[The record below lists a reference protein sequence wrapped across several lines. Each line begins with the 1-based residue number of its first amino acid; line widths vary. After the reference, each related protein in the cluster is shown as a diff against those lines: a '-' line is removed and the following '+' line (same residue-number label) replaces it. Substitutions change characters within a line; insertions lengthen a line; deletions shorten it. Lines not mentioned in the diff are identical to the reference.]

1 MKKSSA
7 LLIAAAFIL
16 SSCGTVA
23 QYASSDND
31 QQFQDGIY
39 SNTPAF
45 RTKVEKEESKSDTQA
60 LIEKTQESPIY
71 LFGDKKDTVMIPKD
85 MSAVIRYDQKLGGTV
100 VTVGE
105 NPYDWRFDLEN
116 NYGYYY
122 GPYSIGSSWYWS
134 RHYNPWYSWSFAPW
148 RYHGWYD
155 PWYYGANWGWYD
167 PWYYGGYWGSWYDPW
182 YYGGFWGGGWYYT
195 GYYPHYG
202 WYDPYWG
209 HHHHHHGPGYQP
221 DYHKDVWYGSRH
233 QTGSDRLFAG
243 TSSLRGGI
251 GSRSTVSRNESAG
264 RTAST
269 AVRASSSN
277 RTSVS
282 RTPAGRAGAV
292 STATT
297 PTRVSSGNRTTVSR
311 TTPSIRDSKAPER
324 VTGTVSRPASD
335 VSRGTSVS
343 AGRASTATGRSQSV
357 TTTQPNYRRPAVV
370 TSDRSSSG
378 SSYIGSGSSA
388 SGRSAVSSG
397 SQPGYNRSST
407 PSNSSSSYNRSGSSA
422 TSRSSSSFSSGSS
435 SRSSSGGGFSGGG
448 ASRSGGS
455 AGGRR

>member
-7 LLIAAAFIL
+7 LLIAAVLIL

-23 QYASSDND
+23 QYASSDTD
-31 QQFQDGIY
+31 QQFHDGIY

-134 RHYNPWYSWSFAPW
+134 RHYNPWYSWNFAPW

-167 PWYYGGYWGSWYDPW
+167 PWYCGGYWGWYDPW
-182 YYGGFWGGGWYYT
+182 YSPY
-195 GYYPHYG
+195 HHG

-209 HHHHHHGPGYQP
+209 HHHHHHYPGYGPGTGGS
-221 DYHKDVWYGSRH
+221 HKDTWHGLRGE
-233 QTGSDRLFAG
+233 TGSERVFASG
-243 TSSLRGGI
+243 SSLRGGL
-251 GSRSTVSRNESAG
+251 GSKSTISRNATVKGSSTVSRTQSSGRTTAG
-264 RTAST
+264 RTA
-269 AVRASSSN
+269 
-277 RTSVS
+277 
-282 RTPAGRAGAV
+282 
-292 STATT
+292 
-297 PTRVSSGNRTTVSR
+297 
-311 TTPSIRDSKAPER
+311 
-324 VTGTVSRPASD
+324 
-335 VSRGTSVS
+335 VSRGTATGTSGPEKVA
-343 AGRASTATGRSQSV
+343 AGRTTVTRTVPASRGTAT
-357 TTTQPNYRRPAVV
+357 
-370 TSDRSSSG
+370 
-378 SSYIGSGSSA
+378 
-388 SGRSAVSSG
+388 
-397 SQPGYNRSST
+397 ST
-407 PSNSSSSYNRSGSSA
+407 
-422 TSRSSSSFSSGSS
+422 SSGSS
-435 SRSSSGGGFSGGG
+435 SRVATARKAPASGTVSNHRKPAITNIPGRTTTNATQGTDRYNVNTGASSRSTSSYERSSSSSSSPSYNRSSSSTSGRSGFSGGSSSGYSRGSSGSSSGGY
-448 ASRSGGS
+448 SRSSSSG
-455 AGGRR
+455 ARR

>member
-1 MKKSSA
+1 MTMKKSSA
-7 LLIAAAFIL
+7 LLIAAVLIL

-23 QYASSDND
+23 QYASSDTD
-31 QQFQDGIY
+31 QQFHDGIY

-45 RTKVEKEESKSDTQA
+45 RTKVEKEEAKSDTQA

-155 PWYYGANWGWYD
+155 PWYYSPSWGWYD
-167 PWYYGGYWGSWYDPW
+167 PWYYGGYWSSWYDPW

-209 HHHHHHGPGYQP
+209 HHHHHHGP
-221 DYHKDVWYGSRH
+221 YH
-233 QTGSDRLFAG
+233 
-243 TSSLRGGI
+243 TSL
-251 GSRSTVSRNESAG
+251 
-264 RTAST
+264 
-269 AVRASSSN
+269 
-277 RTSVS
+277 
-282 RTPAGRAGAV
+282 
-292 STATT
+292 
-297 PTRVSSGNRTTVSR
+297 
-311 TTPSIRDSKAPER
+311 
-324 VTGTVSRPASD
+324 
-335 VSRGTSVS
+335 
-343 AGRASTATGRSQSV
+343 
-357 TTTQPNYRRPAVV
+357 
-370 TSDRSSSG
+370 
-378 SSYIGSGSSA
+378 
-388 SGRSAVSSG
+388 
-397 SQPGYNRSST
+397 
-407 PSNSSSSYNRSGSSA
+407 
-422 TSRSSSSFSSGSS
+422 
-435 SRSSSGGGFSGGG
+435 
-448 ASRSGGS
+448 
-455 AGGRR
+455 